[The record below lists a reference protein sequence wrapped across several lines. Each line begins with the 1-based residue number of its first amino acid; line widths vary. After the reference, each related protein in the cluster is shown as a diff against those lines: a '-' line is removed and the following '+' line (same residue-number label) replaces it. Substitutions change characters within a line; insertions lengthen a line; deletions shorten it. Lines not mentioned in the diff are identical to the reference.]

1 MSNIYEKVTNNFFLV
16 HTFGNE
22 DDFARMVIPDES
34 ETQNAPGRNAQLR
47 RHRHSCWL
55 LRGEINPVRRPGL
68 PRVKGVKGVRPK
80 KGLQKT
86 LKAECVP
93 VPRWQVP
100 PTPPAHRPR
109 LTIHNPVTMTAKRKR
124 KSQMLFSVNLMTFMC
139 AETRD
144 QAFKMATGLPIQFC
158 LDARMF
164 RCSVVTVCTALTAV
178 WRPLRCVCHCL
189 PWPGQLA

>member
-1 MSNIYEKVTNNFFLV
+1 MSNIYEKVTSNFFLV

-100 PTPPAHRPR
+100 PLHQPTVHGSQS
-109 LTIHNPVTMTAKRKR
+109 TIPWQWQQNVNAKPNVVFSEFDDFYVRRDKR
-124 KSQMLFSVNLMTFMC
+124 SGV
-139 AETRD
+139 
-144 QAFKMATGLPIQFC
+144 
-158 LDARMF
+158 
-164 RCSVVTVCTALTAV
+164 
-178 WRPLRCVCHCL
+178 
-189 PWPGQLA
+189 

>member
-22 DDFARMVIPDES
+22 DDFARMVFPDES

-100 PTPPAHRPR
+100 PTPTAHRPR

-124 KSQMLFSVNLMTFMC
+124 KAKCCFQWIWWLLCAPRQEIRRLRWPRGCPFSFVWMLGCS
-139 AETRD
+139 
-144 QAFKMATGLPIQFC
+144 
-158 LDARMF
+158 DAQLLLF
-164 RCSVVTVCTALTAV
+164 V
-178 WRPLRCVCHCL
+178 PL
-189 PWPGQLA
+189 